1 MESKNSR
8 RTFLKKSAATLAG
21 AGLLATL
28 PGCANSTS
36 TAIAAPDFKISL
48 AQWSIHKHI
57 FGGGAGR
64 FDSQG
69 ARREAYRTNL
79 SNYLI
84 GDLTNLD
91 FPRVAR
97 EEFNLDAIEYV
108 NTFFFDK
115 ARDEA
120 YLSDLK
126 MRCDDHGVQ
135 SLLIMCDW
143 EGALG
148 HPDPAERT
156 AAIERHHQWV
166 DAAAYLGCHSIRVNA
181 ESSGTWEEQR
191 NLSAEGLSRLAE
203 YGDAN
208 DINII
213 VENHGGLSSNGKWL
227 AEVMEAASHP
237 RVGTLP
243 DFGNFRISA
252 DEEYDKYQGVEELM
266 PYAKAVSVKSYDFDG
281 NGDESSIDFDR
292 MLKIVADGGYSGYL
306 GIEYEGNNLSEFDGI
321 HATIKLLNRVI
332 GDMSA

>member
-1 MESKNSR
+1 M
-8 RTFLKKSAATLAG
+8 AG
-21 AGLLATL
+21 AGLLATF
-28 PGCANSTS
+28 PGCADNSSSANT
-36 TAIAAPDFKISL
+36 APDFKISL

-64 FDSQG
+64 FDSQA

-79 SNYLI
+79 DQYLI

-91 FPRVAR
+91 FPRIAR
-97 EEFNLDAIEYV
+97 EAFNLDAIEYV

-120 YLSDLK
+120 YLADLK
-126 MRCDDHGVQ
+126 MRCDDNGVQ

-148 HPDPAERT
+148 APDPAERT
-156 AAIERHHQWV
+156 ASIERHHQWV

-181 ESSGTWEEQR
+181 ESSGSWDEQR
-191 NLSAEGLSRLAE
+191 DLSAEGLARLAE

-208 DINII
+208 GINII

-227 AEVMEAASHP
+227 AEVMEAAAHP

-252 DEEYDKYQGVEELM
+252 
-266 PYAKAVSVKSYDFDG
+266 
-281 NGDESSIDFDR
+281 
-292 MLKIVADGGYSGYL
+292 
-306 GIEYEGNNLSEFDGI
+306 EGE
-321 HATIKLLNRVI
+321 
-332 GDMSA
+332 